1 MADNSYWPGQR
12 VRIKTT
18 TPFAVNGV
26 NTDPTAVSLLVKAP
40 SGTVTTYTWAAG
52 DVTRVAAGDFYMD
65 LDIGTT
71 SAAEGEYAYAFRGT
85 GAVVAADEGRFT
97 VRKSMVRA

>member
-1 MADNSYWPGQR
+1 MADNAYWPGQR

-26 NTDPTAVSLLVKAP
+26 ATDPTTVSLLVKDP
-40 SGTVTTYTWAAG
+40 TGTVTTYTWAGG
-52 DVTRVAAGDFYMD
+52 DITRVAAGDFWMD

-71 SAAEGEYAYAFRGT
+71 AAASGEYAYAYRGT
-85 GAVVAADEGRFT
+85 GVATAADEGRFT
-97 VRKSMVRA
+97 VRKSMVAA